1 MTAMRE
7 IYVSGNGDTWHLLWD
22 FETGHTF
29 VRHTANKPSG
39 GNIVDISLPVFLSL
53 GRDGPEHQAL
63 WAMIGTLLVGHSS
76 NEETGS
82 TPSPE
87 AGAAA
92 PEPSPG
98 KGIL

>member
-7 IYVSGNGDTWHLLWD
+7 IYASGNGDTWHLLWD

-63 WAMIGTLLVGHSS
+63 WAMIGTLVDGHSS
-76 NEETGS
+76 IKAPGS
-82 TPSPE
+82 PPSLE
-87 AGAAA
+87 AGAGAA
-92 PEPSPG
+92 EPSPG
-98 KGIL
+98 GGFL

>member
-7 IYVSGNGDTWHLLWD
+7 IYASENGDTWHLLWD

-29 VRHTANKPSG
+29 VRHTANQPSG

-63 WAMIGTLLVGHSS
+63 WAMIGTLVDGHSAAEAPAS
-76 NEETGS
+76 S
-82 TPSPE
+82 QSPE

-92 PEPSPG
+92 VEPSPG
-98 KGIL
+98 EGIL